1 MSTFDAPFRQITS
14 EANTFSDAHAK
25 EGIPWPS
32 LCTVVF
38 IPLDNYLFLF
48 YFILLVPVLFCT
60 PFNISSFLLL
70 VKIIRTCWRTFML
83 L

>member
-1 MSTFDAPFRQITS
+1 MSTFDAPFREITS
-14 EANTFSDAHAK
+14 EANTLSDAHAK

-38 IPLDNYLFLF
+38 IPLDNYLFL
-48 YFILLVPVLFCT
+48 LVPVLFCT

-70 VKIIRTCWRTFML
+70 VKIISTSWRTFML